1 MGACLVY
8 NGGMT
13 LPVKTTLE
21 DVGAIVSYLKT
32 KPMGVTVQ
40 EAKGVVDPKILDG
53 RKLRAYADWL
63 LVQQD
68 GDKIRLT
75 ETGRRLARTP
85 NDPGLFREI
94 VGSITTYR
102 ASMEWAFHQSFK
114 KLTVDELAA
123 NWHEHHKSSVGTD
136 ADGSIKAAVTCFF
149 NLADGAGLGKYVLG
163 RKGQPTRLELDRES
177 LRVFVEEGPSAP
189 PWSGTDG
196 VVDADDQDDDQ
207 EQGGAEEEELEAPAA
222 PTSLA
227 GSTPQGSVRVFI
239 SHGRNME
246 VVEQVKT
253 ILDLADIK
261 WEVAV
266 EEESAAIP
274 VPDKVFG
281 AMRSCNAGI
290 ICVSAEEDTTGNG
303 NGDFHLNQ
311 NVLIEI
317 GAAFVLYDKRVVLL
331 WDKRIPVP
339 SNLQGLY
346 RCEFDGDELS
356 WTAGTKLMKAIQG
369 FKQ

>member
-1 MGACLVY
+1 MS
-8 NGGMT
+8 

-21 DVGAIVSYLKT
+21 DVTAIVSYLKT
-32 KPMGVTVQ
+32 KPTGVTVS
-40 EAKGVVDPKILDG
+40 EARGVVDPKILDG
-53 RKLRAYADWL
+53 RKLRAYDDWL
-63 LVQQD
+63 IVQQD

-85 NDPGLFREI
+85 GDAGLFREI
-94 VGSITTYR
+94 VGSIPTYR
-102 ASMEWAFHQSFK
+102 ASMEWAFHQSFRE
-114 KLTVDELAA
+114 LTVDELAA
-123 NWHEHHKSSVGTD
+123 NWHEHHKSAVGTD

-149 NLADGAGLGKYVLG
+149 NLAHGAGLGNYVLG
-163 RKGQPTRLELDRES
+163 RKGQPTRLELDREA
-177 LRVFVEEGPSAP
+177 LRVFVEGGPSAP
-189 PWSGTDG
+189 PWAGTDKIP
-196 VVDADDQDDDQ
+196 DDDDDLSDEQ
-207 EQGGAEEEELEAPAA
+207 EHGGEDDEVVVSAKQTA
-222 PTSLA
+222 SLPDA
-227 GSTPQGSVRVFI
+227 TVQGSVRVFI

-290 ICVSAEEDTTGNG
+290 ICVSAEEDTTGTG

>member
-1 MGACLVY
+1 MS
-8 NGGMT
+8 

-32 KPMGVTVQ
+32 KPTGVTVQ
-40 EAKGVVDPKILDG
+40 EARGVVDPKILDG
-53 RKLRAYADWL
+53 RKLRAYTDWL

-68 GDKIRLT
+68 GEKLRLT
-75 ETGRRLARTP
+75 EMGRRLARAP
-85 NDPGLFREI
+85 EDPGLFRDI
-94 VGSITTYR
+94 VGSIATYR

-114 KLTVDELAA
+114 QLTVDELAA
-123 NWHEHHKSSVGTD
+123 NWHEHHKSAVGTD

-189 PWSGTDG
+189 PWTSADD
-196 VVDADDQDDDQ
+196 VDADNQDDQGDDQ
-207 EQGGAEEEELEAPAA
+207 GQEGSEDELEVPAT
-222 PTSLA
+222 PTQTPPA
-227 GSTPQGSVRVFI
+227 DSTPQGSVRVFI

-331 WDKRIPVP
+331 WDKRILVP

>member
-1 MGACLVY
+1 MS
-8 NGGMT
+8 

-21 DVGAIVSYLKT
+21 DVAAIVSYLKT
-32 KPMGVTVQ
+32 KPTGVTVQ
-40 EAKGVVDPKILDG
+40 EARGVVDPKILDG
-53 RKLRAYADWL
+53 RKLRAYTDWL
-63 LVQQD
+63 LIQQD
-68 GDKIRLT
+68 GDRIRLT
-75 ETGRRLARTP
+75 ETGRRLARSP
-85 NDPGLFREI
+85 GDPGLFREI
-94 VGSITTYR
+94 VGSIPTYR
-102 ASMEWAFHQSFK
+102 SSMEWAFHQSFK
-114 KLTVDELAA
+114 ELTVDELAA
-123 NWHEHHKSSVGTD
+123 NWHEHHKSAVGTD
-136 ADGSIKAAVTCFF
+136 ADASIKAAVTCFF
-149 NLADGAGLGKYVLG
+149 NLAHGAGLGNYVLG

-177 LRVFVEEGPSAP
+177 LRVFVEQGPSAP
-189 PWSGTDG
+189 PWTGDEE
-196 VVDADDQDDDQ
+196 DDDN
-207 EQGGAEEEELEAPAA
+207 EVSDTEDQGGEGEPEVQAKQTPPPAA
-222 PTSLA
+222 DTTS
-227 GSTPQGSVRVFI
+227 QGSVRVFI

-303 NGDFHLNQ
+303 NGEFHLNQ

>member
-1 MGACLVY
+1 MS
-8 NGGMT
+8 
-13 LPVKTTLE
+13 LPVKTTVE
-21 DVGAIVSYLKT
+21 DVAAIVSYLKT
-32 KPMGVTVQ
+32 KPTGVTVK
-40 EAKGVVDPKILDG
+40 EARGVVDPRILDG
-53 RKLRAYADWL
+53 RKLRAYSDWL

-85 NDPGLFREI
+85 GDPGLFREI
-94 VGSITTYR
+94 VGSIPTYR

-114 KLTVDELAA
+114 ELTVDELAA
-123 NWHEHHKSSVGTD
+123 NWHQHHKTAVGTD

-149 NLADGAGLGKYVLG
+149 NLAEGAGLGNYVLG
-163 RKGQPTRLELDRES
+163 RKGQPTRLELDGES
-177 LRVFVEEGPSAP
+177 LRIFVEEGPSAP
-189 PWSGTDG
+189 PWTGNDDTAG
-196 VVDADDQDDDQ
+196 GDAEDSNGGHEQ
-207 EQGGAEEEELEAPAA
+207 EREDETEVPA
-222 PTSLA
+222 TV
-227 GSTPQGSVRVFI
+227 TPPVPADAKAQGSVRVFI

-290 ICVSAEEDTTGNG
+290 ICVSAEEDTTGG
-303 NGDFHLNQ
+303 NGEFHLNQ

>member
-1 MGACLVY
+1 MS
-8 NGGMT
+8 

-21 DVGAIVSYLKT
+21 DVAAIVSYLKT
-32 KPMGVTVQ
+32 KPTGVTVA
-40 EAKGVVDPKILDG
+40 EARGVVDPKILDG
-53 RKLRAYADWL
+53 RKLRAYSDWL
-63 LVQQD
+63 LVQQE

-75 ETGRRLARTP
+75 EMGRRLGRA
-85 NDPGLFREI
+85 PGDSNLFREI
-94 VGSITTYR
+94 VGSIPTYR

-114 KLTVDELAA
+114 ELTVDELAA
-123 NWHEHHKSSVGTD
+123 NWHEHHKSAVGTD
-136 ADGSIKAAVTCFF
+136 ADASIKAAVTCFF

-163 RKGQPTRLELDRES
+163 RKGQPTRLEVDQES

-189 PWSGTDG
+189 PWT
-196 VVDADDQDDDQ
+196 
-207 EQGGAEEEELEAPAA
+207 GAEEPAVGSDEDGGDPDQADTEEEPESLVIPNP
-222 PTSLA
+222 PTDT
-227 GSTPQGSVRVFI
+227 TPQGSVRVFI

-303 NGDFHLNQ
+303 NGEFHLNQ